1 MQICGLAIDH
11 GFFQGS
17 TAARQKGPTRGG
29 AGKRRGPTTMPQRKA
44 AIEAGRLQVQ
54 HEQERQG
61 VARAMAKQLPYFRR
75 QPPPAV
81 GAAPAHPAEPPLLPA
96 PPLPARGLVHHSLI
110 TPEVQGMFADF
121 DLNRDGVLSMEEL
134 KAGLKRTMFPTLTDA
149 AFATM
154 VLAGNPKYPDRPWD
168 LDDLACALN
177 DGNPGSQRESQREE
191 FLRLNS
197 T

>member
-1 MQICGLAIDH
+1 MQSCGLAIDH

-17 TAARQKGPTRGG
+17 TAARQKGPTRRTPGS
-29 AGKRRGPTTMPQRKA
+29 AGKRPRMTMPERIA
-44 AIEAGRLQVQ
+44 AIERGRLQVQ
-54 HEQERQG
+54 HERDRQG
-61 VARAMAKQLPYFRR
+61 VAEAMADQLPYFRH
-75 QPPPAV
+75 QP
-81 GAAPAHPAEPPLLPA
+81 

-110 TPEVQGMFADF
+110 TPEVQDMFADF
-121 DLNRDGVLSMEEL
+121 DLNRDEVLSMEEL
-134 KAGLKRTMFPTLTDA
+134 KAGLKRTIFPTLTDA
-149 AFATM
+149 TFATM
-154 VLAGNPKYPDRPWD
+154 VLAGNPKYPGRPWD